1 MHSLFPQ
8 ALYRHTILMMTLATT
23 LLLTGCGFHLKEN
36 NGLVEKCPEV
46 YLQTSDPKSDLTRLM
61 KLRLRGANIK
71 ILTQPSPDV
80 AVINLISETQTER
93 TISLYA
99 NAQNAEKEIGYTM
112 KYSLKMPNYT
122 AKTFSV
128 NLYRDFLY
136 DSNQALAKS
145 REAELLLK
153 ELRVIAADHVLT
165 NMLSIKNEAIE

>member
-1 MHSLFPQ
+1 MHSLSSQ
-8 ALYRHTILMMTLATT
+8 AFYRKATLIMAFVST
-23 LLLTGCGFHLKEN
+23 LVLTGCGFHLKEN
-36 NGLVEKCPEV
+36 NGLVEKFPEV
-46 YLQTSDPKSDLTRLM
+46 YLQTPDPKSDLTRLM

-80 AVINLISETQTER
+80 AVIHLISESQTER

-122 AKTFSV
+122 AKNFSV

-136 DSNQALAKS
+136 NSNQALAKS

-153 ELRVIAADHVLT
+153 ELRVIAADHVIT
-165 NMLSIKNEAIE
+165 NMLSIKNEATE

>member
-1 MHSLFPQ
+1 MHSLSPQ
-8 ALYRHTILMMTLATT
+8 AFYRKAALVMAFVSTLV
-23 LLLTGCGFHLKEN
+23 LTGCGFHLKEN
-36 NGLVEKCPEV
+36 NGLVEKFPEV
-46 YLQTSDPKSDLTRLM
+46 YLQTSNPKSDLTRLM

-80 AVINLISETQTER
+80 AVINLISESQTER

-122 AKTFSV
+122 AKNFSV

-136 DSNQALAKS
+136 DSNEALAKS

-153 ELRVIAADHVLT
+153 ELRVIAADHVIT
-165 NMLSIKNEAIE
+165 NMLSIKNEATE